1 MKAGFMPLLGLC
13 VMLPITGHADTA
25 WPTPEIAQI
34 EALDVPDT
42 VAYAMRGEVGDSGQ
56 SVGLGVACAAVL
68 SSCESTDPVSS
79 TGQAPVRHCP

>member
-25 WPTPEIAQI
+25 WPTPEITQI
-34 EALDVPDT
+34 EALAVPDT